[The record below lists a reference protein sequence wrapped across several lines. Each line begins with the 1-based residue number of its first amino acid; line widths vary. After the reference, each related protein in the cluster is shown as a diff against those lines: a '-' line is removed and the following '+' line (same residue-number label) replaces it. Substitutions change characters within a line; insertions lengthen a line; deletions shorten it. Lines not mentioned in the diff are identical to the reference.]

1 VPFVVAATIAA
12 LLILGLALVPAY
24 VVPWYRMS
32 MVLESHR
39 QHFTLVGGMTLL
51 SAGVFFA
58 LILLNGFLNG

>member
-1 VPFVVAATIAA
+1 MVAATIAA

-32 MVLESHR
+32 IVLENHR

-51 SAGVFFA
+51 SVGVFFA
-58 LILLNGFLNG
+58 LILLNS